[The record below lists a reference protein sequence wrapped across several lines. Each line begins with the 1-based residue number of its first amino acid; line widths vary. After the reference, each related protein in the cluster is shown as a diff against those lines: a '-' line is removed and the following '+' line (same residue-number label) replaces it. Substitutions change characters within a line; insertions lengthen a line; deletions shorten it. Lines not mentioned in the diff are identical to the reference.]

1 MLVEVVDL
9 GRTVVY
15 QLLLQW
21 VVVEVLLVFVSRDLY
36 RVIAEV
42 WVGDSFGSMIGSMI
56 SNKSNRHKKDKL
68 RRQGPEV

>member
-1 MLVEVVDL
+1 MQMSMIHMLVVVVHMVGEVVDL

-42 WVGDSFGSMIGSMI
+42 WAGDSFGSMI
-56 SNKSNRHKKDKL
+56 
-68 RRQGPEV
+68 